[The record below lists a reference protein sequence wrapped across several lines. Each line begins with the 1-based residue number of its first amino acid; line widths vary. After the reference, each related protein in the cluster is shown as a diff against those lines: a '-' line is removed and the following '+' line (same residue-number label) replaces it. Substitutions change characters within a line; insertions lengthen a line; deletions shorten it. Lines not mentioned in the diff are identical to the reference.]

1 MKVPKT
7 VHYYAGFLICKACGG
22 RIPLTLKR
30 AFRREWDNYILN
42 GGIFCNMV
50 EKSIKFE
57 RFMRRGITV
66 FGRDTLEFKVEEGY
80 GTITLR
86 IGWAMRTL
94 KLQKKIDKEEA
105 EKTYNELLEK
115 MSKLKDVEVYDFYK
129 QEAKKLAEKLEPT
142 PTEYIE
148 SLEKP
153 EYMVT
158 LKIK

>member
-1 MKVPKT
+1 
-7 VHYYAGFLICKACGG
+7 L
-22 RIPLTLKR
+22 LKLH
-30 AFRREWDNYILN
+30 I
-42 GGIFCNMV
+42 
-50 EKSIKFE
+50 
-57 RFMRRGITV
+57 
-66 FGRDTLEFKVEEGY
+66 LEFKVEEGY

-105 EKTYNELLEK
+105 EKIYNELLEK
-115 MSKLKDVEVYDFYK
+115 MSKLKDEEVYDFYK
-129 QEAKKLAEKLEPT
+129 QEAKKLAEKLEPILVV
-142 PTEYIE
+142 TEYIE